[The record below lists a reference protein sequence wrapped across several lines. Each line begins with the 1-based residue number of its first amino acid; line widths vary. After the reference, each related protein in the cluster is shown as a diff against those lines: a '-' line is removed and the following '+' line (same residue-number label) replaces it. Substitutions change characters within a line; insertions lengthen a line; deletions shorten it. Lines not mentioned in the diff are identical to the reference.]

1 MNKLKSVWQETVKT
15 IKQFPVE
22 FAFGSSMFVLMFV
35 AVVLG
40 GPQDKDLSVACK
52 AYCSHVYNVAAFAFQ
67 LLVIIYTLHKILIS
81 RQQTGVQT
89 GRQTG
94 TQTGEQTG
102 VQTGTQNVAQ
112 TGAQVGVQ
120 TGAQTLVWKY
130 LYIASYFFF
139 IPLLFI
145 NLDNFINSDSK
156 YFAVTIILSFM
167 LLYLDFGGH
176 VRTNEQFAHSAVNL
190 TFQGFFTVLIA
201 DIIIVALAAIIYS
214 IAYIFGVNND
224 VIYKVFIN
232 PASFAGFVVAP
243 MLFCNFM
250 GKHPAE
256 AIEEKEENQAVSM
269 ENAQRAE
276 TAAGDIKDDNSSEKA
291 NLAEEKTVGKK
302 IKMSNVLHIIID
314 FVMSP
319 SILIYTLIL
328 FIYFI
333 TIVFKWSLPKGDIA
347 YMVSAFVAVT
357 LIGIVLQYLLAKRY
371 YNWFYKNFTWIAIPP
386 LVLFWIG
393 ACHRIAQYGFTQERV
408 YLVLIGVLM
417 TLFVLMLATEKT
429 KKFRTMLLIA
439 FCSLAVFTYIPGVS
453 ASSIGICS
461 QTKRFEQKLS
471 QLHLLDPANHKI
483 MANIDVAKISTN
495 QKLIKEYAEAKD
507 IYDYLSGAMG
517 HEIVESKYGKFNFDY
532 DYDVDRIQK
541 NAELYFSSDGANVDL
556 GDYNIMVQQ
565 DIRVSCDKDSI
576 KVSPATGEKIFFSF
590 PIGKYI
596 KDNPG
601 ILKEAH
607 THPEKLLVFRGDSSM
622 LVIGS
627 LTVSYK
633 NGEISDISCYDASLF
648 LKK

>member
-22 FAFGSSMFVLMFV
+22 FAFGATMFVLMFV
-35 AVVLG
+35 AVILG
-40 GPQDKDLSVACK
+40 GPHDNNISAAGK

-67 LLVIIYTLHKILIS
+67 LFVIIYTLHKILIS

-94 TQTGEQTG
+94 TQNVAQTG
-102 VQTGTQNVAQ
+102 AQVRVQTGTQNVAQ
-112 TGAQVGVQ
+112 TGAQVRVQ
-120 TGAQTLVWKY
+120 TGAQTPVWKY

-176 VRTNEQFAHSAVNL
+176 VRTNEQFAHRAVNL
-190 TFQGFFTVLIA
+190 TIHGLFTILICAISILAVVLIVLSVNYIFEISNSISEHISYA
-201 DIIIVALAAIIYS
+201 CGYFICFIVAPL
-214 IAYIFGVNND
+214 
-224 VIYKVFIN
+224 
-232 PASFAGFVVAP
+232 
-243 MLFCNFM
+243 LFCNFM
-250 GKHPAE
+250 S
-256 AIEEKEENQAVSM
+256 KEEESGTKNHQIS
-269 ENAQRAE
+269 
-276 TAAGDIKDDNSSEKA
+276 
-291 NLAEEKTVGKK
+291 
-302 IKMSNVLHIIID
+302 HIIVD

-319 SILIYTLIL
+319 TILIYTLIL

-333 TIVFKWSLPKGDIA
+333 TIVCKWSLPKGDIA

-357 LIGIVLQYLLAKRY
+357 LIGFVLQYVLPKRY
-371 YNWFYKNFTWIAIPP
+371 YDWFYKNFTWIAIPP
-386 LVLFWIG
+386 LVLYWIG
-393 ACHRIAQYGFTQERV
+393 ACHRIAQYGLTQERV
-408 YLVLIGVLM
+408 YLIIVGVLM

-429 KKFRTMLLIA
+429 KKFRAMLLIA
-439 FCSLAVFTYIPGVS
+439 FCAVAVFTYIPGVS
-453 ASSIGICS
+453 ANSIGICS

-471 QLHLLDPANHKI
+471 QLHLLDPVTHKI
-483 MANIDVAKISTN
+483 TANIDVAKISTN

-532 DYDVDRIQK
+532 DYDSDSDYTQK

-556 GDYNIMVQQ
+556 GDYNVMVQQ

-576 KVSPATGEKIFFSF
+576 KVSPATGDKILFSF

-633 NGEISDISCYDASLF
+633 EGKISDISCYDASLF

>member
-22 FAFGSSMFVLMFV
+22 FAFGATMFVLMFV
-35 AVVLG
+35 ADVLG
-40 GPQDKDLSVACK
+40 CK
-52 AYCSHVYNVAAFAFQ
+52 AYCSHIYNVAAFAFQ

-81 RQQTGVQT
+81 KQQA
-89 GRQTG
+89 TG
-94 TQTGEQTG
+94 TQRLER
-102 VQTGTQNVAQ
+102 N
-112 TGAQVGVQ
+112 GAQVGVQ

-145 NLDNFINSDSK
+145 NLDSFINSDSK

-176 VRTNEQFAHSAVNL
+176 VRTNEQFAHRAVNL
-190 TFQGFFTVLIA
+190 TIHGLFTILICAISILAVVLIVLSVNYIFEISNSISEHISYA
-201 DIIIVALAAIIYS
+201 CGYFICFIVAPL
-214 IAYIFGVNND
+214 
-224 VIYKVFIN
+224 
-232 PASFAGFVVAP
+232 
-243 MLFCNFM
+243 LFCNFM
-250 GKHPAE
+250 S
-256 AIEEKEENQAVSM
+256 KEEESGTKNHQIS
-269 ENAQRAE
+269 
-276 TAAGDIKDDNSSEKA
+276 
-291 NLAEEKTVGKK
+291 
-302 IKMSNVLHIIID
+302 HIIID

-333 TIVFKWSLPKGDIA
+333 TIVCKWSLPKGDIA

-393 ACHRIAQYGFTQERV
+393 ACHRIAQYGFTQGRV

-471 QLHLLDPANHKI
+471 QLHLLDPATHKI
-483 MANIDVAKISTN
+483 TANIDVAKISTN

-541 NAELYFSSDGANVDL
+541 NAELYFSSDDSNIDL
-556 GDYNIMVQQ
+556 GDYNVMVQQ

-576 KVSPATGEKIFFSF
+576 KVSPATGEKILFSF

-607 THPEKLLVFRGDSSM
+607 THPEKLLSSGATPQC
-622 LVIGS
+622 L
-627 LTVSYK
+627 
-633 NGEISDISCYDASLF
+633 
-648 LKK
+648 

>member
-81 RQQTGVQT
+81 RQQNGA
-89 GRQTG
+89 QTG
-94 TQTGEQTG
+94 TQTVAQTGAQVGAQTG
-102 VQTGTQNVAQ
+102 VQTGTQ
-112 TGAQVGVQ
+112 
-120 TGAQTLVWKY
+120 TLVWKY
-130 LYIASYFFF
+130 LYVASYFFF

-145 NLDNFINSDSK
+145 NLDSFINSDSG

-176 VRTNEQFAHSAVNL
+176 VRTNEQFAHSVVNL
-190 TFQGFFTVLIA
+190 TVQGFFTVLITGV
-201 DIIIVALAAIIYS
+201 IIAALAAIIYS

-232 PASFAGFVVAP
+232 SASFAGFVVAP

-250 GKHPAE
+250 GKHSAE
-256 AIEEKEENQAVSM
+256 ATEEKGENQAVSM
-269 ENAQRAE
+269 ENEQRAE
-276 TAAGDIKDDNSSEKA
+276 IAAGDIKDDNSSEKA
-291 NLAEEKTVGKK
+291 NSAEEKTVGKK

-371 YNWFYKNFTWIAIPP
+371 YNWFYKNFTWIGIPP

-408 YLVLIGVLM
+408 YLVLIGALM

-532 DYDVDRIQK
+532 NYDSDSDYTQK

-556 GDYNIMVQQ
+556 GDYNVMVQQ

-576 KVSPATGEKIFFSF
+576 KVSPATGEKILFSF

-633 NGEISDISCYDASLF
+633 EGKISDISCYDANIF

>member
-22 FAFGSSMFVLMFV
+22 FAFGSSMFVLMVV
-35 AVVLG
+35 AGVLG

-52 AYCSHVYNVAAFAFQ
+52 AYCSHIYNVAAFAFQ

-112 TGAQVGVQ
+112 TGAQAGVQ
-120 TGAQTLVWKY
+120 TGTQTLVWKY
-130 LYIASYFFF
+130 LYVASYFFF

-145 NLDNFINSDSK
+145 NLDSFINSDSK

-176 VRTNEQFAHSAVNL
+176 VRTNEQFAHSVVNL
-190 TFQGFFTVLIA
+190 TVQGFFTVLITGV
-201 DIIIVALAAIIYS
+201 IIAALAAIIFS
-214 IAYIFGVNND
+214 IAYIFGVNDD
-224 VIYKVFIN
+224 VIYKVFRN
-232 PASFAGFVVAP
+232 SPSFAGFVVAP

-250 GKHPAE
+250 SKHPAE

-276 TAAGDIKDDNSSEKA
+276 IAAGDIKDDNSSEKA

-371 YNWFYKNFTWIAIPP
+371 YNWFYKNFTWIGIPP

-471 QLHLLDPANHKI
+471 QLHLLDPATHKI
-483 MANIDVAKISTN
+483 TANIDVAKLSTN
-495 QKLIKEYAEAKD
+495 QKLIKEHAEAKD

-532 DYDVDRIQK
+532 DYNYDDSDFTQK
-541 NAELYFSSDGANVDL
+541 NAELNFSSDGANVDL

-565 DIRVSCDKDSI
+565 DIRVS
-576 KVSPATGEKIFFSF
+576 
-590 PIGKYI
+590 
-596 KDNPG
+596 
-601 ILKEAH
+601 
-607 THPEKLLVFRGDSSM
+607 
-622 LVIGS
+622 
-627 LTVSYK
+627 
-633 NGEISDISCYDASLF
+633 
-648 LKK
+648 

>member
-22 FAFGSSMFVLMFV
+22 FAFGATMFVLMFV
-35 AVVLG
+35 ADVLG
-40 GPQDKDLSVACK
+40 CK
-52 AYCSHVYNVAAFAFQ
+52 AYCSHIYNVAAFAFQ

-81 RQQTGVQT
+81 SRPDSMQGAQTGA
-89 GRQTG
+89 
-94 TQTGEQTG
+94 
-102 VQTGTQNVAQ
+102 QNGAQ
-112 TGAQVGVQ
+112 TGAQV
-120 TGAQTLVWKY
+120 TVWNI
-130 LYIASYFFF
+130 LYVASYFFF

-145 NLDNFINSDSK
+145 NLDGFIDSGAG
-156 YFAVTIILSFM
+156 YLPVAYILAFM
-167 LLYLDFGGH
+167 LLYLDFGNKVYCSSHNGSCGES
-176 VRTNEQFAHSAVNL
+176 NEQFAHHAVNL
-190 TFQGFFTVLIA
+190 TVQGFFTVLITGV
-201 DIIIVALAAIIYS
+201 IIAALAAIIFS
-214 IAYIFGVNND
+214 ISYIFGVNDD
-224 VIYKVFIN
+224 VIYKVFRN
-232 PASFAGFVVAP
+232 SASFAGFVVAP

-250 GKHPAE
+250 SKHSAE
-256 AIEEKEENQAVSM
+256 ATEEKEENKAVSM
-269 ENAQRAE
+269 ENAQGAE
-276 TAAGDIKDDNSSEKA
+276 TAGGDIEADNSREKA
-291 NLAEEKTVGKK
+291 NSAEEKTVGKK
-302 IKMSNVLHIIID
+302 IKMSNVLRIIIN
-314 FVMSP
+314 FIMSP
-319 SILIYTLIL
+319 TILIYTLIL

-333 TIVFKWSLPKGDIA
+333 TIVCKWSLPKGDIA

-357 LIGIVLQYLLAKRY
+357 LIGFVLQYVLPKRY
-371 YNWFYKNFTWIAIPP
+371 YDWFYKNFTWIAIPP
-386 LVLFWIG
+386 LVLYWIG
-393 ACHRIAQYGFTQERV
+393 ACHRIAQYGLTQERV
-408 YLVLIGVLM
+408 YLIIVGVLM

-429 KKFRTMLLIA
+429 KKFRAMLLIA
-439 FCSLAVFTYIPGVS
+439 FCAVAVFTYIPGVS
-453 ASSIGICS
+453 ANSIGICS

-471 QLHLLDPANHKI
+471 QLHLLDHATHKI
-483 MANIDVAKISTN
+483 TANIDVAKISTN

-541 NAELYFSSDGANVDL
+541 NAELYFSSDDSNIDL
-556 GDYNIMVQQ
+556 GDYNVMVQQ

-576 KVSPATGEKIFFSF
+576 KVSPATGDKILFSF

-633 NGEISDISCYDASLF
+633 EGKISDISCYDASLF

>member
-81 RQQTGVQT
+81 RQQNGA
-89 GRQTG
+89 QTG
-94 TQTGEQTG
+94 TQTVAQTGAQVGAQTG
-102 VQTGTQNVAQ
+102 VQTGTQ
-112 TGAQVGVQ
+112 
-120 TGAQTLVWKY
+120 TLVWKY
-130 LYIASYFFF
+130 LYVASYFFF

-145 NLDNFINSDSK
+145 NLDSFINSDSG

-176 VRTNEQFAHSAVNL
+176 VRTNEQFAHSVVNL
-190 TFQGFFTVLIA
+190 TVQGFFTVLITGV
-201 DIIIVALAAIIYS
+201 IIAALAAIIYS

-232 PASFAGFVVAP
+232 SASFAGFVVAP

-256 AIEEKEENQAVSM
+256 ATEEKAENQAVSM
-269 ENAQRAE
+269 ENAQGAE
-276 TAAGDIKDDNSSEKA
+276 TAGGDIEADNSREKA
-291 NLAEEKTVGKK
+291 NSAEEKTVGKK

-371 YNWFYKNFTWIAIPP
+371 YNWFYKNFTWIGIPP

-408 YLVLIGVLM
+408 YLVLIGALM

-532 DYDVDRIQK
+532 NYDSDSDYTQK

-556 GDYNIMVQQ
+556 GDYNVMVQQ

-576 KVSPATGEKIFFSF
+576 KVSPATGEKILFSF

-633 NGEISDISCYDASLF
+633 EGKISDISCYDANIF